1 MKKNT
6 TKIEKNEKNI
16 LIIKNLKVNLIKLEI
31 IL

>member
-6 TKIEKNEKNI
+6 TKIEKNEKNM